1 MAPQKTF
8 ILIIIFDYF
17 VYRNLV
23 FPSIGSF
30 SKKILIMKLYHNR
43 QSIQLRKNSQQ
54 IILNKNTI
62 ADVFSTSLNQN
73 MQTYLNMEREKLK
86 NLDLNVAKKII
97 ATAEKS
103 LLNFVHSKNKVSC
116 MNLSENYKP
125 YMTIKFPT
133 KNRIKCEIF
142 DTNKL

>member
-1 MAPQKTF
+1 M
-8 ILIIIFDYF
+8 
-17 VYRNLV
+17 V

-54 IILNKNTI
+54 IIINKNTI

-116 MNLSENYKP
+116 MNLSESYKP

-142 DTNKL
+142 DTHKL